1 MKKLL
6 PLLILMSLV
15 SAQEVDPYYT
25 RSGDPTE
32 LSFPGGYISF
42 GFQLGK
48 NSSGQRFS
56 DFQVTGA
63 MVIPIFGE
71 VPVYPF
77 IGFTFGSRNYKND
90 TNQTYVDMQI
100 SVWSFVTAGIGTG
113 YLITN
118 GSVQKRQKW
127 WGGVSFIPI
136 ILTRDKVY
144 LDNEHILSRGGMLVL
159 LLPKFGNSFYP

>member
-1 MKKLL
+1 MLRKSI
-6 PLLILMSLV
+6 LIIHAAVILQNFHFLEVTFHLV
-15 SAQEVDPYYT
+15 SSWE
-25 RSGDPTE
+25 
-32 LSFPGGYISF
+32 
-42 GFQLGK
+42 K
-48 NSSGQRFS
+48 NSSGQQFS

-63 MVIPIFGE
+63 IVIPIFGE
-71 VPVYPF
+71 VPAYPF

-144 LDNEHILSRGGMLVL
+144 LDDEHILSRGGMLVL
-159 LLPKFGNSFYP
+159 PLPKFGNSFYP